1 MLGGKKIGFI
11 GAGNMGDALIRGLL
25 ASKLLPAEDLLA
37 YDAAE
42 SRLEHLRKVH
52 GVAAAASNRELAA
65 ASDVVILCVKPQVV
79 AAVLDEIEQLP
90 REHLVISICA
100 GITLEQLETRLPMQ
114 PVIRVMP
121 NTPALV
127 LEGASAL
134 AKGMHATVEHLAIA
148 RAIFDAV
155 GRTVVVEEHLMD
167 AVTGLSGSGPAYVFT
182 IIEALADAGVNL
194 GLARPQA
201 QELAAQTVLGAAK
214 MVVEGAR
221 ESPAQ
226 LRAMVTSPGGTT
238 IRGLQVL
245 ERAGLRGILMD
256 AVEAAA
262 KRSRKLGRKKR

>member
-11 GAGNMGDALIRGLL
+11 GAGNMGDALIRGLINSRL
-25 ASKLLPAEDLLA
+25 VTAEDLLA
-37 YDAAE
+37 FDAAQG
-42 SRLEHLRKVH
+42 RLAHLKSVH
-52 GVAAAASNRELAA
+52 GVAAAGSNRELAEA
-65 ASDVVILCVKPQVV
+65 CDIVLLCVKPQVV
-79 AAVLDEIEQLP
+79 DDVLDDLEDMS
-90 REHLVISICA
+90 RERLLISICA
-100 GITLEQLETRLPMQ
+100 GITLEHLETRLPML
-114 PVIRVMP
+114 PVVRVMP

-134 AKGMHATVEHLAIA
+134 AKGMHATVEHLAVA

-155 GRTVVVEEHLMD
+155 GRTVVVSERHMD

-201 QELAAQTVLGAAK
+201 QELAAQTLLGSAK
-214 MVVEGAR
+214 MVLEGQAN
-221 ESPAQ
+221 PAE
-226 LRAMVTSPGGTT
+226 LKAMVTSPGGTT

-262 KRSRKLGRKKR
+262 KRSRKLGRKKK

>member
-25 ASKLLPAEDLLA
+25 ASKLVQAGDLLA
-37 YDAAE
+37 YDAAPQ
-42 SRLEHLRKVH
+42 RLEHLEAAH
-52 GVAAAASNRELAA
+52 GVARAEGNRALALAA
-65 ASDVVILCVKPQVV
+65 DVIMLCVKPQVV
-79 AAVLDEIEQLP
+79 DAVIDDLEDMP
-90 REHLVISICA
+90 RDRLLISICA
-100 GITLEQLETRLPMQ
+100 GITLEHLETRLPML

-127 LEGASAL
+127 LEAASAL

-148 RAIFDAV
+148 RAIFDSV
-155 GRTVVVEEHLMD
+155 GRTVVVGEHLMD

-201 QELAAQTVLGAAK
+201 QELAAQTLLGSARMVL
-214 MVVEGAR
+214 EGDGK
-221 ESPAQ
+221 PAE

-262 KRSRKLGRKKR
+262 KRSRQLGKRKK

>member
-1 MLGGKKIGFI
+1 MLGGKRIGFI

-25 ASKLLPAEDLLA
+25 ASGLVKTGDLLA
-37 YDAAE
+37 FDAAQG
-42 SRLEHLRKVH
+42 RLEHLRTTH
-52 GVAAAASNRELAA
+52 GVASAGSNRELAA
-65 ASDVVILCVKPQVV
+65 SCDIVLLCVKPQVV
-79 AAVLDEIEQLP
+79 DEVLGDLEDAP
-90 REHLVISICA
+90 RHVLFISICA
-100 GITLEQLETRLPMQ
+100 GITLERLETGLPMR
-114 PVIRVMP
+114 PVVRVMP

-134 AKGMHATVEHLAIA
+134 ARGMHATVEHLAIA

-155 GRTVVVEEHLMD
+155 GRTVVVEERLMD

-201 QELAAQTVLGAAK
+201 QELAAQTLLGSAK
-214 MVVEGAR
+214 MVLEGDAKG
-221 ESPAQ
+221 PAE

-262 KRSRKLGRKKR
+262 KRSRQLGKKK

>member
-1 MLGGKKIGFI
+1 MLGGKRIGFI

-25 ASKLLPAEDLLA
+25 ASKLVTAQDLLA
-37 YDAAE
+37 YDAAQ
-42 SRLEHLRKVH
+42 SRLEHLQAAH
-52 GVAAAASNRELAA
+52 GVAAARGNRELAQA
-65 ASDVVILCVKPQVV
+65 CDIVVLCVKPQVV
-79 AAVLDEIEQLP
+79 EAVLDELEGMP
-90 REHLVISICA
+90 RDRLLISICA

-134 AKGMHATVEHLAIA
+134 AKGMHATVEHLAVA

-155 GRTVVVEEHLMD
+155 GRTVVVEERLMD

-201 QELAAQTVLGAAK
+201 QELAAQTCLGAAR
-214 MVVEGAR
+214 MLLSGGA
-221 ESPAQ
+221 SPGE
-226 LRAMVTSPGGTT
+226 LKAMVTSPGGTT

-262 KRSRKLGRKKR
+262 KRSRKLGRKKA

>member
-25 ASKLLPAEDLLA
+25 ASGLVTAQDLLA
-37 YDAAE
+37 FDAAKG
-42 SRLEHLRKVH
+42 RLEHLKSAH
-52 GVAAAASNRELAA
+52 GVGAAQNNRELAA
-65 ASDVVILCVKPQVV
+65 AVDVIILCVKPQAVD
-79 AAVLDEIEQLP
+79 AVLDEIEDMP
-90 REHLVISICA
+90 RDRLLVSICA
-100 GITLEQLETRLPMQ
+100 GITLEHLETRLPMQ

-167 AVTGLSGSGPAYVFT
+167 AVTGLSGSGPAYAFT

-201 QELAAQTVLGAAK
+201 QELAAQTLLGAAR
-214 MVVEGAR
+214 MVLEGGAN
-221 ESPAQ
+221 PAE

-245 ERAGLRGILMD
+245 ERAGLRGILID

-262 KRSRKLGRKKR
+262 KRSRKLGRKK